1 MLRWRA
7 SPWGPPRRCVVIA
20 EEELLLR
27 EGLASML
34 KDAGYTVV
42 GQAGDAVTLLDLV
55 REHRH
60 DVAIIDIRMPPDHST
75 EGLTAAQAIR
85 AEVPETAILI
95 FSALVE
101 VKHAATS

>member
-1 MLRWRA
+1 
-7 SPWGPPRRCVVIA
+7 
-20 EEELLLR
+20 
-27 EGLASML
+27 ML

-55 REHRH
+55 REHRTTSPSSTSGCP
-60 DVAIIDIRMPPDHST
+60 RDHST